1 MEYVG
6 WIYRWT
12 NNINGKV
19 YIGQTMNK
27 RGYKERWS
35 QHITNSRSF
44 KGRNY
49 FYNAIRKNGEDTF
62 TKEVLHELKNKDKVE
77 LKKQLD
83 ILEIELIEK
92 HNSTNSSKG
101 YNSTKGGEFN
111 IWNSLDE
118 SDERHIYLVEERRRM
133 DRDNGIYDTLRK
145 EVVLIDSN
153 DNLIKK
159 FKSITDASC
168 HLDISLSVA
177 STICTCGINR
187 GDKGF
192 IPFSGEFEHGDKLRH
207 VSDWLDGLSKEE
219 IRNKY
224 SNSHIELNEFEVCD
238 IEDFIIETDIKGD
251 IIDNSFLY
259 VSKDINWFYK
269 DGYKKLTKKQ
279 IGFIKGEVYIS
290 NGGKT
295 RIIKTIQKRLGL
307 TKN

>member
-12 NNINGKV
+12 NNTNGKV

-27 RGYKERWS
+27 KGYIERWS

-49 FYNAIRKNGEDTF
+49 FYNAIRKNGEDNF

-92 HNSTNSSKG
+92 HDSTNSTKG

-111 IWNSLDE
+111 IWNSLNED
-118 SDERHIYLVEERRRM
+118 DERYISLIEERKAKA
-133 DRDNGIYDTLRK
+133 RDSEIFDILRK
-145 EVVLIDSN
+145 EVVLIDCDN
-153 DNLIKK
+153 NLIKK
-159 FKSITDASC
+159 FKSMTDASDN
-168 HLDISLSVA
+168 LKISLSGA
-177 STICTCGINR
+177 GIICRCGDNK
-187 GDKGF
+187 GDKF
-192 IPFSGEFEHGDKLRH
+192 VNHSGNTQSGNKLRY
-207 VSDWLDGLSKEE
+207 VDDWLDGLTEDE
-219 IRNKY
+219 IRIKR
-224 SNSHIELNEFEVCD
+224 SNFSIEDIEFEVCD
-238 IEDFIIETDIKGD
+238 IEDFTIETDIKGD

-259 VSKDINWFYK
+259 ISKDIDWFYR

-279 IGFIKGEVYIS
+279 VGFIRGEILVPKS
-290 NGGKT
+290 NQK
-295 RIIKTIQKRLGL
+295 RLLKTIQKRLGL
-307 TKN
+307 TNN